1 MNLMYSTRIVR
12 APAKRR
18 WGRGIKIMGD
28 PSMHIAIV
36 NSALD
41 PAGVAIRR
49 ELLAL
54 LDNPDAE
61 PVVRGGDLLSFLET
75 EQRLIYEE
83 GLDARADAD
92 LIIFIS
98 RHTSSRPEPALTVH
112 VTGNYGDA
120 VYGGRAGELAVAAPA
135 WMHAVLRGMAANAP
149 AGYRVSYEVTHHG
162 PTDVA
167 TPSLFAEIGST
178 EEEWRDPAAA
188 RAVAESILAA
198 QPTAALTLIGFGG
211 THYAAR
217 QTAIALETPA
227 AFGHI
232 AHTREVDALDAPMIR
247 QMQEKSGAQAA
258 YIDRK
263 ALSGAALSRLEA
275 QLSEQGI
282 IALSESEIHAIGV
295 LPWGCYLAIRRLA
308 EETAP
313 NSRVFVHALAESG
326 DPVAFTIP
334 EELLSEA
341 LRVDRARFLRR
352 LDALPVVH
360 LSSSEGKTLP
370 IFISY
375 DKNRSSLIDELITL
389 SIDIVTGEANNSVD
403 GERLILRKRRFNPK
417 KARMLGV
424 PQGPL
429 FKELASGNAVE
440 LDGRLVTPEMVSEWS
455 ERAILVPGLE
465 RYL

>member
-1 MNLMYSTRIVR
+1 MNLVYM
-12 APAKRR
+12 APSPRTGEAYK
-18 WGRGIKIMGD
+18 GAGDQDLGD
-28 PSMHIAIV
+28 PPMHIAIV

-49 ELLAL
+49 QLLEL
-54 LDNPDAE
+54 LDNPAAE
-61 PVVRGGDLLSFLET
+61 PVSHCGNLLSFVET
-75 EQRLIYEE
+75 ADRLIYEE
-83 GLDARADAD
+83 GLDGRVDAD
-92 LIIFIS
+92 LILFVS
-98 RHTSSRPEPALTVH
+98 RHTSTRPEPALTVH
-112 VTGNYGDA
+112 VTGNYGGA
-120 VYGGRAGELAVAAPA
+120 IFGGRKGELAVAAPA
-135 WMHAVLRGMAANAP
+135 WMHAILREMAARAP

-162 PTDVA
+162 PTDLA

-178 EEEWRDPAAA
+178 EAEWRDPAAA
-188 RAVAESILAA
+188 RAVAASILAA
-198 QPTAALTLIGFGG
+198 APGAALTLIGFGG

-217 QTAIALETPA
+217 QTAIALATPA

-232 AHTREVDALDAPMIR
+232 AHSREVAGLDAPMVR
-247 QMQEKSGAQAA
+247 QMREKSGAQAA

-263 ALSGAALSRLEA
+263 ALPGAVLSRLEA
-275 QLSEQGI
+275 LLAEQGI
-282 IALSESEIHAIGV
+282 VALSESEIHAIGD
-295 LPWGCYLAIRRLA
+295 LAWEDYAAIRRLA

-313 NSRVFVHALAESG
+313 DSRISVHAMAGRG
-326 DPVAFTIP
+326 DPVAFEIP
-334 EELLSEA
+334 EEVLAEA
-341 LRVDRARFLRR
+341 LRVDRGRFLRR

-360 LSSSEGKTLP
+360 LSSSTGKMLP

-375 DKNRSSLIDELITL
+375 DKNRSTLIDELITL

-455 ERAILVPGLE
+455 ERAIHVPGLE

>member
-1 MNLMYSTRIVR
+1 MNRMSNTRGE
-12 APAKRR
+12 AY
-18 WGRGIKIMGD
+18 MGAGD
-28 PSMHIAIV
+28 QDLGDTPMHIAIV

-54 LDNPDAE
+54 LANPAADA
-61 PVVRGGDLLSFLET
+61 VRHRGHLLSFLET
-75 EQRLIYEE
+75 EGRLIYEE
-83 GLDARADAD
+83 GLDGRVDAD
-92 LIIFIS
+92 LILFIS
-98 RHTSSRPEPALTVH
+98 RHTSVRPEPALTVH
-112 VTGNYGDA
+112 VTGNYGSA
-120 VYGGRAGELAVAAPA
+120 VYGGRDGELAMAAPA
-135 WMHAVLRGMAANAP
+135 WMHAILRGMAARAP
-149 AGYRVSYEVTHHG
+149 EGYRVSYEVTHHG
-162 PTDVA
+162 PTDIA

-198 QPTAALTLIGFGG
+198 EPAATLALIGFGG

-217 QTAIALETPA
+217 QTAIALATPA

-232 AHTREVDALDAPMIR
+232 AHTREVATLDGPMIR
-247 QMQEKSGAQAA
+247 QMREKSGAQAA

-263 ALSGAALSRLEA
+263 ALSGAVLSRLDALLAGE
-275 QLSEQGI
+275 GI
-282 IALSESEIHAIGV
+282 MTLSESDIHGIGD
-295 LPWGCYLAIRRLA
+295 LRWEDYAAIRRLA
-308 EETAP
+308 SETAP
-313 NSRVFVHALAESG
+313 GSRVFVHAMAGSG
-326 DPVAFTIP
+326 DPVAFTVP
-334 EELLSEA
+334 EEVLAEA

-360 LSSSEGKTLP
+360 LSASTGKMLP

-375 DKNRSSLIDELITL
+375 DKNRSTLIDELITL

-455 ERAILVPGLE
+455 ERVIHVPGLE
-465 RYL
+465 R